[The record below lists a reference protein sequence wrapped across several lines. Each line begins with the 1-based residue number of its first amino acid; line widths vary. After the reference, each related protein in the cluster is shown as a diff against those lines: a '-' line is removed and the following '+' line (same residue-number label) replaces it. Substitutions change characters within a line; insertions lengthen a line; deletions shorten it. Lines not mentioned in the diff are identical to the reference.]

1 MVTPY
6 SALSSADASL
16 RAGANGL
23 VRVASPGAGLSH
35 SGTDPKIPDWQPA
48 RSSKHASETAK
59 TPVLSISCALTL
71 LPTNVSL

>member
-16 RAGANGL
+16 RPGANGL
-23 VRVASPGAGLSH
+23 LRVTSPRTGLSH

-48 RSSKHASETAK
+48 RPPKHASESAK